1 MRLFFAIPLIVLA
14 MAVSVLAIVIE
25 RLGTAIMIIG
35 FRVAGGDNDLGSG
48 KHRGISAR
56 HGLRLNS

>member
-1 MRLFFAIPLIVLA
+1 
-14 MAVSVLAIVIE
+14 
-25 RLGTAIMIIG
+25 MIIG